1 MLFCLQALFFSYS
14 HAASAV
20 SKKIAGYS
28 PAFAAALRI
37 ELEEELSRLD
47 IREEF
52 QLTKK
57 PLQMDMP
64 AFISLTQTG

>member
-1 MLFCLQALFFSYS
+1 MEQKTNEKASEKLQW
-14 HAASAV
+14 H
-20 SKKIAGYS
+20 

-57 PLQMDMP
+57 PLQMDVL
-64 AFISLTQTG
+64 IVRKEDDLSLIHI